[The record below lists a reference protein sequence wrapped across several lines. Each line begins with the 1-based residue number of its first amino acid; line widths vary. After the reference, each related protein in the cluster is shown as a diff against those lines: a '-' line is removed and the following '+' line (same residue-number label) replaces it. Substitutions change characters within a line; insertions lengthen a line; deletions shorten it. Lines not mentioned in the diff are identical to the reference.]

1 MTFFSV
7 ELFIK
12 IAKNPYPN
20 TYFSM
25 PLINM
30 HMMTTIQRHNISPQ
44 NKQLFI
50 NFINVFRHLTI
61 ISNRNVKYRDW
72 MRQETST
79 ME

>member
-1 MTFFSV
+1 
-7 ELFIK
+7 
-12 IAKNPYPN
+12 
-20 TYFSM
+20 
-25 PLINM
+25 M
-30 HMMTTIQRHNISPQ
+30 HMMTTIQRHNISAQ

-61 ISNRNVKYRDW
+61 ISNKNVKYRDW